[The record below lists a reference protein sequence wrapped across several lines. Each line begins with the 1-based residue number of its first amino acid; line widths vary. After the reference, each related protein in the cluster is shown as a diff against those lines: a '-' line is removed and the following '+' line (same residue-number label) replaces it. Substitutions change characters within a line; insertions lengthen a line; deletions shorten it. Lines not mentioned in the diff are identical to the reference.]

1 MKGKKYSWERDR
13 QSYLLTEGERKM
25 QFICYLSFVKFGF
38 IKFRVGTK
46 VYFKIYVS
54 YIESWHK
61 DSHIPT
67 TKSITE
73 HDSCVRSP
81 WHVAAQPHPLPH
93 RLRGNHCAEFTADIC
108 QAPLMS
114 IAREE
119 RVGRSEYLSLGI
131 QKLQKMWFQ
140 VSSPSGGETD
150 MSTMVVVWGRME
162 KYFARGLNA
171 GKAQKRD
178 IIPAAVSRGCS
189 MDKVAFLP
197 LKGGEDFYRWKERS
211 DVTVRKEAEG
221 ARWSGEWLL
230 HSGWLRMQGAG
241 GSRSYNQDESKVW
254 RESFGK
260 WKFF

>member
-1 MKGKKYSWERDR
+1 MFYMKGKKYSWERDR

-25 QFICYLSFVKFGF
+25 QFICYLSFVKFRF

-67 TKSITE
+67 TKFITE

-93 RLRGNHCAEFTADIC
+93 RLRGNRCAEFTANIC

-131 QKLQKMWFQ
+131 QKLEKMWFQ

-178 IIPAAVSRGCS
+178 IIPAAVSRGWRQGS
-189 MDKVAFLP
+189 LSAFDGWRGFLQMEGKGRCHSQ
-197 LKGGEDFYRWKERS
+197 KGGRRSKVVWKMTAPS
-211 DVTVRKEAEG
+211 
-221 ARWSGEWLL
+221 
-230 HSGWLRMQGAG
+230 RMTKDAG
-241 GSRSYNQDESKVW
+241 GR
-254 RESFGK
+254 GK
-260 WKFF
+260 KLQPGWK